1 MAQVKISQQ
10 NYGRIYSYTTN
21 QPIDLEKVYLQFN
34 LTVSDVVV
42 VRKGDSKTAYYSDD
56 IEFVEVPEFFDDI
69 STLKDV
75 LTGEIINTP
84 RGSFYVT
91 GLSRDEMVRMGFGY
105 HHSSDDDKYLIMGN
119 GTVAYA
125 IVNNP
130 D

>member
-1 MAQVKISQQ
+1 MV
-10 NYGRIYSYTTN
+10 
-21 QPIDLEKVYLQFN
+21 
-34 LTVSDVVV
+34 VS
-42 VRKGDSKTAYYSDD
+42 KGDSKTAYYSDD

-69 STLKDV
+69 STPKDA

-91 GLSRDEMVRMGFGY
+91 GLSRDEMESMGFGC

-125 IVNNP
+125 IMNEE
-130 D
+130 